1 MYWQVAS
8 IWIWLGG
15 IRGEKLDMAKKSLD
29 ETCPVA
35 RSLDIVGER
44 WTLLIIRDLLTDM
57 KRFQDL
63 QESLTGIA
71 PNVLSDRLK
80 TLEAHG
86 LVRREFYSDH
96 PPRAAYSLTDKGRE
110 LGVVVLALG
119 QWGTRHLGN
128 LAKRRLKHEECY
140 RHLGKATEA
149 LLRYPIQRAA
159 PAKSRT

>member
-1 MYWQVAS
+1 MP
-8 IWIWLGG
+8 
-15 IRGEKLDMAKKSLD
+15 KKSLD

-44 WTLLIIRDLLTDM
+44 WTLLIIRDLLTDTR
-57 KRFQDL
+57 RFQDL
-63 QESLTGIA
+63 QDSLPGIA

-86 LVRREFYSDH
+86 LVRRQFYSDH
-96 PPRAAYSLTDKGRE
+96 PPRASYSLTDKGLE

-119 QWGTRHLGN
+119 QWGTRHFAN
-128 LAKRRLKHEECY
+128 KSKRRLKHDECY
-140 RHLGKATEA
+140 RHLRNATDA

-159 PAKSRT
+159 PAKARV